1 MKKFKLLASIA
12 SMCLAIAV
20 LCFGVFAASTVTYTI
35 SGTISYEVSDVFVN
49 LTTTVYS
56 CDQKL
61 TTEAM
66 NTLAGKITDAT
77 AENQTV
83 DTTTL
88 TYVTDKTGTYKNDGG
103 AVTGIIAKDA
113 DNIKIDKA
121 SLALSYSN
129 VGTKQLTYF
138 IVTKIDNLANK
149 ALKVTCGAMA
159 AIANSNL
166 GSKTIESVAANGS
179 GVVVYAMSVNDLTV
193 GIPSADFT
201 ASITFA
207 YGA

>member
-20 LCFGVFAASTVTYTI
+20 LCFGVFAASSVTYTI
-35 SGTISYEVSDVFVN
+35 SGTISYTVSDVFVN

-56 CDQKL
+56 YDQKM
-61 TTEAM
+61 TTEEM
-66 NTLAGKITDAT
+66 NTLAGSITDAT
-77 AENQTV
+77 AANQTV
-83 DTTTL
+83 ATKTL
-88 TYVTDKTGTYKNDGG
+88 TYVTDKTGTYTNGG
-103 AVTGIIAKDA
+103 AVTGIIATDG
-113 DNIKIDKA
+113 DNIKIDSA
-121 SLALSYSN
+121 NLALSYSN

-138 IVTKIDNLANK
+138 IVTKIDNLANRE
-149 ALKVTCGAMA
+149 LKVTCGTMA
-159 AIANSNL
+159 AVANSNL
-166 GSKTIESVAANGS
+166 GSKTIESVAANAS

-193 GIPSADFT
+193 GIPSASFT